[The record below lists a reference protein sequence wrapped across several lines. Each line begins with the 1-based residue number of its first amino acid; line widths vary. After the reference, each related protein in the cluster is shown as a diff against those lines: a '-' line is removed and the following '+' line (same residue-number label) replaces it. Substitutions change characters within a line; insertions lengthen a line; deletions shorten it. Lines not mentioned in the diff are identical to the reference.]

1 MTYLWHYVI
10 SRLAG
15 LFRHHLA
22 TSSNGNGVGSTSID
36 EGRQSPLPKTSTPQ
50 LQQPATST
58 TSDSSA
64 ALDYRCFPNQPKIEP
79 QSEVIIFSLSHYYPL
94 ASGWSFKHSFLCR
107 LASWLELGNHVGV
120 TFHLYWLL
128 PIQLGYDLSTMRVEP
143 GCEITNSGL
152 MHLNVKEHT

>member
-94 ASGWSFKHSFLCR
+94 ASGWSLISVLPSLWIGAWQPRGCDFSLLLTAPYPAWLWSQR
-107 LASWLELGNHVGV
+107 DESWA
-120 TFHLYWLL
+120 WLWN
-128 PIQLGYDLSTMRVEP
+128 YE
-143 GCEITNSGL
+143 
-152 MHLNVKEHT
+152 